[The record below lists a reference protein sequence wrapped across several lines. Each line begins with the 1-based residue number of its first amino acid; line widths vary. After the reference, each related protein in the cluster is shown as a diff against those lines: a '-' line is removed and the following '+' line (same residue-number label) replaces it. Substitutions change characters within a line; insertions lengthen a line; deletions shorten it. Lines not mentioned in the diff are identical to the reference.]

1 MEKDLDTRLKQII
14 QTIESMDSAD
24 QASILKQISQ
34 QPSDQVVDINKAK
47 SSINTLGS
55 TPIGNTGL
63 TPDLLEA
70 INVQG
75 AAGAKIKDDSVLR
88 RLGTQDG
95 LMGFYDKA
103 LESRKNDRIFQG
115 INSVGDM
122 FLRMS
127 LINKL

>member
-103 LESRKNDRIFQG
+103 LQSRKNDRIFQG

-122 FLRMS
+122 LTRMA

>member
-88 RLGTQDG
+88 RIGTQDG

-103 LESRKNDRIFQG
+103 LQSRKNDRIFQG

-122 FLRMS
+122 LTRMA